1 MRNSEKFP
9 SQKLIVEGESDLYA
23 IAELRNSANIE
34 YNFDIVVLGTITNLE
49 NEVSVRLKS
58 SEIRTIGIVV
68 DADENLTKI
77 WKRIQ
82 NIFNENGFPLPENI
96 SEKGLIVSNENIKI
110 GVWIMPNNN
119 LNGTL
124 EGFLHYLIP
133 ENDSLMP
140 EVIKHTDNVESKKL
154 QKYNSNNRSKSEIYS
169 WLALQESPGT
179 PIGKAINYKYFKIE
193 NPECKIFLDWLNK
206 LFN

>member
-96 SEKGLIVSNENIKI
+96 SEKG
-110 GVWIMPNNN
+110 
-119 LNGTL
+119 
-124 EGFLHYLIP
+124 
-133 ENDSLMP
+133 
-140 EVIKHTDNVESKKL
+140 
-154 QKYNSNNRSKSEIYS
+154 
-169 WLALQESPGT
+169 
-179 PIGKAINYKYFKIE
+179 
-193 NPECKIFLDWLNK
+193 
-206 LFN
+206 

>member
-77 WKRIQ
+77 WKR
-82 NIFNENGFPLPENI
+82 
-96 SEKGLIVSNENIKI
+96 KKI
-110 GVWIMPNNN
+110 R
-119 LNGTL
+119 
-124 EGFLHYLIP
+124 
-133 ENDSLMP
+133 
-140 EVIKHTDNVESKKL
+140 L
-154 QKYNSNNRSKSEIYS
+154 QI
-169 WLALQESPGT
+169 
-179 PIGKAINYKYFKIE
+179 I
-193 NPECKIFLDWLNK
+193 
-206 LFN
+206 